1 MADHSGHDH
10 GKDKARCRALL
21 GQLSLYVD
29 GEAEEALCDEIERHM
44 AECED
49 CRIVVDTLARTV
61 KLYRDHGHARLPG
74 DARRR
79 LYTALDISDYL
90 DED

>member
-1 MADHSGHDH
+1 MADHAHRR
-10 GKDKARCRALL
+10 DKAQCRALL
-21 GQLSLYVD
+21 KQLSLYVD
-29 GEAEEALCDEIERHM
+29 GEAEQAICREIERHM

-61 KLYRDHGHARLPG
+61 KLYRDYGHTRLPG

-79 LYTALDISDYL
+79 LYAALDISDYL

>member
-1 MADHSGHDH
+1 MAEHSGHDH
-10 GKDKARCRALL
+10 NRDKARCRALL

-61 KLYRDHGHARLPG
+61 KLYRDHGHVRLPG